1 MALDA
6 QNRRNLA
13 LRVVSALVL
22 LPLAIA
28 ITWLGGVPFALL
40 AAAAAAVMAGEL
52 IRMFGGFGVA
62 GVFGV
67 AVAGAFPLATLL
79 AGPGEVL
86 PAWSWLAL
94 AGATVLVLVLFLFRR
109 VPPEEVPRGVA
120 VVVLSWLYCGLLLVP
135 AVSLR
140 LQHGFGWVVLT
151 YLVTWGNDTFA
162 YFAGHFFGR
171 HKLFPRVS
179 PKKTWE
185 GFLGGILGSLVGGAL
200 TWALLLRGETTLG
213 LVLWVGAGAAVLGP
227 LGDLAESL
235 LKRGAGVKD
244 SSQIIPGHG
253 GLLDR
258 VDALLFVA
266 PWVYLCAGW
275 MR

>member
-6 QNRRNLA
+6 QNQRNLA
-13 LRVVSALVL
+13 LRVVTALVL

-28 ITWLGGVPFALL
+28 VTWVGGVPFALL
-40 AAAAAAVMAGEL
+40 AAAAAAIMAGEL
-52 IRMFGGFGVA
+52 IRMFGRYGLAGGVGA
-62 GVFGV
+62 V
-67 AVAGAFPLATLL
+67 AAGAFPLLTLL

-86 PAWSWLAL
+86 PAWTWLAL
-94 AGATVLVLVLFLFRR
+94 AGATILLLVLFLFRPD
-109 VPPEEVPRGVA
+109 PPQEAMRGVA
-120 VVVLSWLYCGLLLVP
+120 VVVLSWLYCGLLLAP

-140 LQHGFGWVVLT
+140 LEHGFGWVVLT
-151 YLVTWGNDTFA
+151 FLVTWGNDTFA
-162 YFAGHFFGR
+162 YFAGHLFGR
-171 HKLFPRVS
+171 HKLFARVS

-185 GFLGGILGSLVGGAL
+185 GFLGGILGSLVGGAV
-200 TWALLLRGETTLG
+200 TWALLLRGDATLR
-213 LVLWVGAGAAVLGP
+213 LVLLVGAGAAVLGP

-235 LKRGAGVKD
+235 VKRGAGVKD

-275 MR
+275 LR